1 MSSAS
6 SSPASGPR
14 ADLQSAGGE
23 VGERPHHLVSR
34 KEQDK
39 SQELES
45 DVVMATTT
53 LRDLPS
59 SRALDDQALR
69 SIRGGGAEWIFGA
82 FRAFVR
88 EVDPIL
94 PVVNFNQT
102 NNFFVA
108 DQLNVQFQ
116 DIAVDNS

>member
-1 MSSAS
+1 
-6 SSPASGPR
+6 
-14 ADLQSAGGE
+14 
-23 VGERPHHLVSR
+23 
-34 KEQDK
+34 
-39 SQELES
+39 
-45 DVVMATTT
+45 MATTII
-53 LRDLPS
+53 RDLPS
-59 SRALDDQALR
+59 SRALDLRALR

-94 PVVNFNQT
+94 PIVNFNQT

-116 DIAVDNS
+116 NIDVENSAPNANINVVAGQKALNFNISAG